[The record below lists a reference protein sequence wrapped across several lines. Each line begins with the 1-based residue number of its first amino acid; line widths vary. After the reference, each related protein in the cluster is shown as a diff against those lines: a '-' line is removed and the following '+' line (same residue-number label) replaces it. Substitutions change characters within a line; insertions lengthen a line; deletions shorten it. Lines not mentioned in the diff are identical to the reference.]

1 MNYLNK
7 IIRTPWVMGPIHL
20 FVLIS
25 LTWGSILSLI
35 YLCSWILVGALMINM
50 YYGKTDFKKDEAF
63 ETKKLIYAVSIAGI
77 YIFILPLFLVSIII
91 DVSKKRN
98 LGSIVSYVLQRL

>member
-1 MNYLNK
+1 
-7 IIRTPWVMGPIHL
+7 MGPIHL
-20 FVLIS
+20 FVLLS

-77 YIFILPLFLVSIII
+77 YIFILPLFLVSIVI
-91 DVSKKRN
+91 DISKKRS
-98 LGSIVSYVLQRL
+98 LGSIVGFILKKI